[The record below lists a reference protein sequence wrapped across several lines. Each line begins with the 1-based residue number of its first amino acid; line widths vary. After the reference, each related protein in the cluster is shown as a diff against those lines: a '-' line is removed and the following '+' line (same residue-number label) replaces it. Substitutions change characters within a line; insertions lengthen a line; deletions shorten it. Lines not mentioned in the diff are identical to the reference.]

1 MVDTLKKYRQ
11 GTTACNYIPRWKAKL
26 MWDNMIK
33 NLKNKMNKKLILC
46 RGIQG
51 SGKTTWARQWVE
63 ENPENRIRINNDDIR
78 NMLGKYWVVER
89 ESLVSEMKKS
99 LVVDA
104 MSRGYDIVIDNMN
117 LNPKEVK
124 FWETVVEYNNVD
136 PDNYKYTIEFK
147 DFFISLD
154 ECIRRDAMRS
164 NPIGEKVIRD
174 TWRRYKHFIQTSEV
188 ERLVENLRPYTNKP
202 KCIVVD
208 MDSTMCFNVTKR
220 PWYGEGAAE
229 GMINDVP
236 NQGVVDLVKTL
247 QNTYPIIVVTGRD
260 TSQAKV
266 TKQWLANQ
274 GIAPEEFYFRTEGD
288 YRKGVEVKTELINQV
303 LDKYDIVTVFE
314 DCAPIVNAFRAMG
327 LTVLQPNNGL

>member
-1 MVDTLKKYRQ
+1 MEK
-11 GTTACNYIPRWKAKL
+11 
-26 MWDNMIK
+26 
-33 NLKNKMNKKLILC
+33 KKLILT

-51 SGKTTWARQWVE
+51 SGKTTWARKWVE
-63 ENPENRIRINNDDIR
+63 EDPENRIRINNDDIR
-78 NMLGKYWVVER
+78 NMLGKYWVTSR
-89 ESLVSEMKKS
+89 E
-99 LVVDA
+99 VVTSFIKHKAAIVA
-104 MSRGYDIVIDNMN
+104 MAHGYDIVVDNMN
-117 LNPKEVK
+117 LNPKEIK
-124 FWETVVEYNNVD
+124 FWEDLVHHRNQDNSTSSDYVKYEYE
-136 PDNYKYTIEFK
+136 IEFK
-147 DFFISLD
+147 DFFIPLE
-154 ECIRRDAMRS
+154 ECIRRDTMRP

-174 TWRRYKHFIQTSEV
+174 TWRRYKHFIQTTEV

-236 NQGVVDLVKTL
+236 NQGIVDLVKTL

-314 DCAPIVNAFRAMG
+314 DCEPIVQAFRTMG

>member
-1 MVDTLKKYRQ
+1 MT
-11 GTTACNYIPRWKAKL
+11 
-26 MWDNMIK
+26 
-33 NLKNKMNKKLILC
+33 KKLILC

-51 SGKTTWARQWVE
+51 SGKSTWAKAWVAE
-63 ENPENRIRINNDDIR
+63 DPENRIRINNDDIR
-78 NMLGKYWVVER
+78 NMLGKYWVTSR
-89 ESLVSEMKKS
+89 ETITSFVKHKTAI
-99 LVVDA
+99 VA
-104 MSRGYDIVIDNMN
+104 MAHGYDIVVDNMN

-124 FWETVVEYNNVD
+124 FWEDLVNNHNKDKEGISPDWVKYEYE
-136 PDNYKYTIEFK
+136 IEFK

-229 GMINDVP
+229 GMLNDVP
-236 NQGVVDLVKTL
+236 NQGVVDLVKAL

-260 TSQAKV
+260 TSQARV

-288 YRKGVEVKTELINQV
+288 YRKGVEVKTDLINQV

-314 DCAPIVNAFRAMG
+314 DCEPIVKAFRAMG